1 MLIQNN
7 VAKAA
12 VDAPQIG
19 LVLRIGMRFQ
29 LPILE

>member
-7 VAKAA
+7 VTETA
-12 VDAPQIG
+12 VDVPQIG
-19 LVLRIGMRFQ
+19 LVLGFGMHFH